1 MELLSYEFDNRQSAN
16 KSIENSNDE
25 DLKVPRLLHT
35 DSLFSKSTIAFEAE
49 SNKEKRVLFE
59 QHINIVR
66 IDSFK
71 AYNKKQSFIED
82 YKPTTQE
89 PKCICILV

>member
-25 DLKVPRLLHT
+25 DIEVPKLLHT
-35 DSLFSKSTIAFEAE
+35 NSLSSKSTIGFEGE
-49 SNKEKRVLFE
+49 PNKERRVLFD

-71 AYNKKQSFIED
+71 AYNKKHAFIED
-82 YKPTTQE
+82 YKPTTHDL
-89 PKCICILV
+89 KCICMLV